1 MEGDRNIPLVQAL
14 DDPQKV
20 LKITSESVDAV
31 HMQRIPITKVIQAS
45 SQLGSGCIL
54 STASVGKNFV
64 QVKTIELPGC
74 VLICAADTDL
84 TDLLPFHA

>member
-14 DDPQKV
+14 YDPQKV

-31 HMQRIPITKVIQAS
+31 HMQRIPITEVVQAS
-45 SQLGSGCIL
+45 NQLWPGSIL

-64 QVKTIELPGC
+64 QVKPIELSGC
-74 VLICAADTDL
+74 ILICAADTDVA
-84 TDLLPFHA
+84 DLLSFHA

>member
-31 HMQRIPITKVIQAS
+31 HMQRIPITEVVQAS
-45 SQLGSGCIL
+45 NQLRSGRVL
-54 STASVGKNFV
+54 STASVG
-64 QVKTIELPGC
+64 E
-74 VLICAADTDL
+74 DL
-84 TDLLPFHA
+84 V